1 MAKQNGRRTMRLATL
16 QNTSTSHHTSRSK
29 TKFNSLLLLLIGAI
43 LLQVCLTIHYSTS
56 ADLWRSIGIA
66 DDAPVQ
72 LLADNKLK
80 KKSSLQ
86 TSACIEGQDVL
97 DFVKDGS
104 SYNCLKNNDTRSSN
118 SSHYYKYEGRHYELP
133 KTDILLLDKPIG
145 NVIRICEMHK
155 TTLLAKDE
163 HGVPELS
170 TTMAMTNLSTRLYQ
184 GEGENRQHVT
194 ATNYRRCVLPIGEKT
209 SNINSPMPVHTKG
222 WMADRQPFFRGTSL
236 IVYYSSHIDDAIAI
250 LALDSTT
257 GLWKNIQRELEFE
270 PPEVCWSL
278 HSPSVFVDEDEKR
291 FYM

>member
-1 MAKQNGRRTMRLATL
+1 MAKENGRRAMH
-16 QNTSTSHHTSRSK
+16 STSHHTSRPK
-29 TKFNSLLLLLIGAI
+29 TKFNDLLLLLTGAI
-43 LLQVCLTIHYSTS
+43 LLLVCFTIYMSTS
-56 ADLWRSIGIA
+56 ADLWRSIEGLGLGGIA
-66 DDAPVQ
+66 DDAPVP

-97 DFVKDGS
+97 DFVEDGS

-133 KTDILLLDKPIG
+133 KTDILLLNKPIG
-145 NVIRICEMHK
+145 NVIRICEMHN
-155 TTLLAKDE
+155 TTLLATDE

-170 TTMAMTNLSTRLYQ
+170 TTMAMTNLSMRLYQ

-194 ATNYRRCVLPIGEKT
+194 ATNYRRCVLPIGEKA

-250 LALDSTT
+250 MALDSTT
-257 GLWKNIQRELEFE
+257 GLWKNIQTELEFE
-270 PPEVCWSL
+270 TPDVCWSL
-278 HSPSVFVDEDEKR
+278 HSPSVLVDEDKKR